1 MLEINGTVLKW
12 FKSYLVNRTQ
22 SIVID
27 HTVSTPSSLMYGV
40 PQGSVLGPLLFSLY
54 VSPLEDI
61 VNAHNLQTMM
71 YADDTQLYL
80 ITQNSRRSSG
90 LETLEHCANDI
101 IQWMKDNK
109 LLCNTS
115 KTEVLHFTSRFLD
128 VDSITHVTIGNSVK
142 ELTSEARDLGVIL
155 DHHLKMSSH
164 INNICKSASY
174 SLRRI
179 GQIRRYLNTAST
191 EKLVHAFITSKL
203 DYCNSLIYGLP
214 DKDLIKLQRIQLRC

>member
-1 MLEINGTVLKW
+1 MQLN
-12 FKSYLVNRTQ
+12 FAQKSVELSQ
-22 SIVID
+22 FIVID

-80 ITQNSRRSSG
+80 V
-90 LETLEHCANDI
+90 ETLEHCANDI

-115 KTEVLHFTSRFLD
+115 KTEVLHFTSRFLCLLY
-128 VDSITHVTIGNSVK
+128 SSP
-142 ELTSEARDLGVIL
+142 SPRDLSTSR
-155 DHHLKMSSH
+155 MPSS
-164 INNICKSASY
+164 A
-174 SLRRI
+174 
-179 GQIRRYLNTAST
+179 
-191 EKLVHAFITSKL
+191 
-203 DYCNSLIYGLP
+203 
-214 DKDLIKLQRIQLRC
+214 